1 MENDPTHDESENR
14 AQPVP
19 VTHYGEG
26 ERPESA
32 APSPKRGGPI
42 FLIVAAA
49 VVVFALL
56 GTAFLLIQAQ
66 NRAKP
71 PSGSN
76 TATAAVVARK
86 ARVVAAADFLKDLFS
101 GDSLAMKTML
111 TSAAQTAISP
121 AQWNDIA
128 SAIPTASA
136 SFDALTWSSDT
147 TATFAFTVEDTTGT
161 IGVGAAMGTTGT
173 VDVLL
178 SSGGNTEAARL
189 QMLQESG
196 RWHVLSLTDQTG
208 AVTVYDAAFVKKLY
222 QDATSQ

>member
-1 MENDPTHDESENR
+1 MENEPTHDELEDR
-14 AQPVP
+14 AEPVP
-19 VTHYGEG
+19 VTALPEG
-26 ERPESA
+26 ERPEPP
-32 APSPKRGGPI
+32 APSTNRGGPI

-56 GTAFLLIQAQ
+56 GTAFLLMQAQ
-66 NRAKP
+66 NRAKT
-71 PSGSN
+71 SGSK

-86 ARVVAAADFLKDLFS
+86 ARVVAATDFLKDLFA
-101 GDSLAMKTML
+101 GDSLAMKDLL
-111 TSAAQTAISP
+111 TAAAQNAISP

-147 TATFAFTVEDTTGT
+147 TATFAFNVEDTTGT
-161 IGVGAAMGTTGT
+161 IGVGVAVGTTGT

-178 SSGGNTEAARL
+178 SSGGNTEAAKL
-189 QMLQESG
+189 QMLQEGG